1 MRFWCHL
8 LTLGFCVAALVAWW
22 SPRAQADKA
31 FFDEFVAKYVKAD
44 SENAKDRAFKEAVDK
59 VKCNVCH
66 EGKAKKNRNVYGRAL
81 AKFLSRKTDKE
92 DKPKIQASLD
102 KVAAMKVDPADEK
115 SPTFGDLIKQGKLP
129 AGDGQQD
136 ASP

>member
-1 MRFWCHL
+1 MRLVCHVL
-8 LTLGFCVAALVAWW
+8 AFGLCVAALLAWW

-44 SENAKDRAFKEAVDK
+44 SENAKDQAFKAAVDK
-59 VKCNVCH
+59 AKCKVCH

-92 DKPKIQASLD
+92 NKPKIQASLD
-102 KVAAMKVDPADEK
+102 KVAAMKIDPGDQK

-129 AGDGQQD
+129 AGDG
-136 ASP
+136 